1 MNPSLVI
8 LAAGLGS
15 RYGGLKQ
22 LAPIGPN
29 GETLMEYSVFDAL
42 QVGFSK
48 VVLVVHPENEIRFRS
63 RFDKAMADYVSIE
76 YVPQSLSDLP
86 DGSIPPPHRVKPWG
100 TAHAVLAVESV
111 VTEPFAV
118 LNADDFYGAESFESL
133 FGFLSSNLS
142 GRRSD
147 LAVVGFPIAQTLTA
161 AGPVSRALCNLDESG
176 YLETI
181 VELARVWRQNG
192 QVLYDDAQ
200 GCTHTLSGDE
210 LVSMNMWGFTPELLP
225 EIRRQFGE
233 FLAQTQSSPDREFL
247 LPEVIQ
253 SVVENKAF
261 RVSVLQDSGQWC
273 GLTFREDLS
282 RVGTIISA
290 LIDQGHYP
298 RELWS

>member
-1 MNPSLVI
+1 MKPALVI

-22 LAPIGPN
+22 LAPVGPC

-48 VVLVVHPENEIRFRS
+48 VVLVVHPETETHFRT
-63 RFDKAMADYVSIE
+63 RFDKAMANHVSIE
-76 YVPQSLSDLP
+76 YISQCLSDLP
-86 DGSIPPPHRVKPWG
+86 KGFPSPPHRVKPWG

-118 LNADDFYGAESFESL
+118 LNADDFYGAGSFESL
-133 FGFLSSNLS
+133 FGFLSSNRPDQRS
-142 GRRSD
+142 G
-147 LAVVGFPIAQTLTA
+147 LAVVGFPIAQTLTD
-161 AGPVSRALCNLDESG
+161 AGPVSRALCNLDERG

-192 QVLYDDAQ
+192 GVLYDDAQ

-210 LVSMNMWGFTPELLP
+210 LVSMNMWGFTPGLLP

-233 FLAQTQSSPDREFL
+233 FLDQSQSSLDREFL

-253 SVVENKAF
+253 SVIENRAF
-261 RVSVLQDSGQWC
+261 RVSVLRDSGQWC

-282 RVGTIISA
+282 RVGTMISA

-298 RELWS
+298 KELWS

>member
-1 MNPSLVI
+1 MKPALVI

-15 RYGGLKQ
+15 RYGGMKQ
-22 LAPIGPN
+22 LAPIGPR
-29 GETLMEYSVFDAL
+29 GETLLEYSVFDSL
-42 QVGFSK
+42 RVGFSK
-48 VVLVVHPENEIRFRS
+48 VVLVVHPETEIHFRT
-63 RFDKAMADYVSIE
+63 RFDNAMANHVSIDYVA
-76 YVPQSLSDLP
+76 QSLSDLP
-86 DGSIPPPHRVKPWG
+86 NGFPSPSHRVKPWG

-118 LNADDFYGAESFESL
+118 LNADDFYGAKSLESL
-133 FGFLSSNLS
+133 FGFLSSNRS
-142 GRRSD
+142 DRRSD
-147 LAVVGFPIAQTLTA
+147 LAVVGFPIAQTLTD

-192 QVLYDDAQ
+192 RVLYDDAQ
-200 GCTHTLSGDE
+200 GCTQTLSGNE

-225 EIRRQFGE
+225 EIRRHFSE
-233 FLAQTQSSPDREFL
+233 FLAKNQSSPEREFL

-253 SVVENKAF
+253 SVVENGAF
-261 RVSVLQDSGQWC
+261 RVSVLRDSGQWC

-298 RELWS
+298 EELWS